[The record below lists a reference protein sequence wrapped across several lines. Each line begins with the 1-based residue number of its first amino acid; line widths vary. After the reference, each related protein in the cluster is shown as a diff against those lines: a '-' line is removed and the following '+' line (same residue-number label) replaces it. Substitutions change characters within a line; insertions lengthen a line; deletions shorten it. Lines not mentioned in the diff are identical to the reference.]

1 MNAIDAQLYEYLM
14 ANMDAISDKW
24 LSLREGKKG
33 SIYSIEAGE
42 SAETLLREQNRL
54 TNLTVTSILLND
66 KKIFENNKEKWA
78 HEMAESRVSSNTSI
92 TEVLGALSKARKT
105 YWSFIEDFV
114 KSKEE
119 VTTDELLRWG
129 VLIHNAFDELYI
141 HFSKMYYKIL
151 NSRLAVQQGL
161 IDELSF
167 PIIKLNES
175 IGVLPLI
182 GNIDSFRGEDFL
194 KYIPEKCVELDITH
208 LFIDLSGVSE
218 IDTTVMQ
225 QLNPFMQVLNLLG
238 IKSTLTGIGPEIA
251 QTAVH
256 LGLEFPDIDTH
267 NSLQQALSEHYP
279 LALN

>member
-1 MNAIDAQLYEYLM
+1 MDTQLHDYLI
-14 ANMDAISDKW
+14 ANLNAISDNW

-33 SIYSIEAGE
+33 SVYSIDAGE
-42 SAETLLREQNRL
+42 AAETLLREQNRL

-66 KKIFENNKEKWA
+66 KKVFDNNKEEWA

-92 TEVLGALSKARKT
+92 TEVLGALSKARQT

-114 KSKEE
+114 KSREE
-119 VTTDELLRWG
+119 ISKDELLKWG
-129 VLIHNAFDELYI
+129 VLIHFAFDELYI
-141 HFSKMYYKIL
+141 HFSKMYYKVL
-151 NSRLAVQQGL
+151 NSRLSVQQGL

-182 GNIDSFRGEDFL
+182 GNIDSFRGVGFL
-194 KYIPEKCVELDITH
+194 EYIPEKCVELDVTH

-218 IDTTVMQ
+218 IDKTVMQ

-238 IKSTLTGIGPEIA
+238 IKSTMTGICPKIA
-251 QTAVH
+251 QTAVQF
-256 LGLEFPDIDTH
+256 GLEFPDIDTH

-279 LALN
+279 LV